1 MLLNRPRA
9 HQLMRQAGVDA
20 LVATSALNVTY
31 FTDYYCWLDPVTSEY
46 MMLPGASSDLLQSYA
61 ILPLDGEPGLIVN
74 PMFVAN
80 AADLWVTDPYTF
92 GEHTIDFPAQPP
104 QLRSESERIAY
115 DLLHESQPSPTA
127 TDALLTALRQKGLSN
142 AQIGIELDGLPQ
154 RTRRLISQSL
164 PRAELKDCSNLLR
177 LLRAVKSQDEIELL
191 RRSAE
196 INEQAATEALDEARP
211 GRPMSQVIH
220 RYRTCIAEMDA
231 HFDHF
236 AYSPKGMGIA
246 TEPDYVLGTDDVM
259 YVDFGCSFR
268 HVLSDSGTTLA
279 LGAWPSELE
288 RTHGALRA
296 SVQAGVHAM
305 KLGSLVSSVQR
316 AMQEALEEKGIAR
329 CFPHGHSLGLAIR
342 DYPIVMAA
350 SGLPIKDDCIQVSSD
365 LALEPDMVINLEA
378 PVFCFG
384 STSVHV
390 EQTFLMTKEGAQ
402 ALVPQDRSRPVRPG
416 G

>member
-1 MLLNRPRA
+1 
-9 HQLMRQAGVDA
+9 MRQAGLDA

-31 FTDYYCWLDPVTSEY
+31 FTDYYCWMDPVTSEY
-46 MMLPGASSDLLQSYA
+46 MMLPGASSDRLQSYA

-80 AADLWVTDPYTF
+80 TADLWVTDLYTF
-92 GEHTIDFPAQPP
+92 GDHSIDFPAQPP
-104 QLRSESERIAY
+104 RLQSESERIAY
-115 DLLHESQPSPTA
+115 DLLHESQPSATA
-127 TDALLTALRQKGLSN
+127 TDALLTALQHRGLSD
-142 AQIGIELDGLPQ
+142 ARIGIELDGLPEQ
-154 RTRRLISQSL
+154 TRRLIFQSL

-177 LLRAVKSQDEIELL
+177 LLRAVKSRDEIELL

-196 INEQAATEALDEARP
+196 ISEQAAMEALHEARP
-211 GRPMSQVIH
+211 GRPASQVIR
-220 RYRTCIAEMDA
+220 RYRACVAEMDA

-236 AYSPKGMGIA
+236 AYSPRGMGIA
-246 TEPDYVLGTDDVM
+246 TEPDYVLGSDDAM

-279 LGAWPSELE
+279 LGAWPGELE
-288 RTHGALRA
+288 RTHSALRA
-296 SVQAGVHAM
+296 SVQAGLDAM
-305 KLGSLVSSVQR
+305 QPGSLVSSVQR
-316 AMQEALEEKGIAR
+316 AMQEALEERGHPGGTRR

-378 PVFCFG
+378 PVFRFG

-390 EQTFLMTKEGAQ
+390 EQTFLMTDQGARP
-402 ALVPQDRSRPVRPG
+402 LLPQDRSQPVRPG